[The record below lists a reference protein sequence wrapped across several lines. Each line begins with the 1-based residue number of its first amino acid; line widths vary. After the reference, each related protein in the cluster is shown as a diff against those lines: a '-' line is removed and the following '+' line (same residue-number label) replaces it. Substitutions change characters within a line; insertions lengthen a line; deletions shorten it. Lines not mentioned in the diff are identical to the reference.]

1 MSKRNIWVYLT
12 IVFIVSFALQ
22 YGICLKGGV
31 ESKAFRWM
39 AQILMWIPGLLAI
52 GMRIFTKE
60 GFKNAGL
67 RIGKL
72 KYYPLA
78 IFLPVLITFL
88 YMFISL
94 GLGLSGYNS
103 ELIDFKGGVV
113 NFGKGIGMV
122 LGTDSQTAVYFILNF
137 IVTMIFGSVFAGIL
151 TMGEELGWRS
161 YLLPKMTYNFGI
173 VKGILLTGL
182 IWGFWHFPIILMGYN
197 FPQYPVLGAF
207 ILMPFSTVCLGTIS
221 AFLYFKSE
229 SLFPA
234 VLFHSSVNL
243 SMGLVEALLLTKNLS
258 LDLLHLFLWAIFAL
272 GFLLILKKRP
282 ESALML
288 DYERRR

>member
-22 YGICLKGGV
+22 YGIYLKGGV

-39 AQILMWIPGLLAI
+39 AQILMWVPGLLAI
-52 GMRIFTKE
+52 GMRIVTKE

-103 ELIDFKGGVV
+103 ELINFKGGWVS
-113 NFGKGIGMV
+113 FGKGIGMV
-122 LGTDSQTAVYFILNF
+122 LGTNSQTVVCFILNF

-161 YLLPKMTYNFGI
+161 YLLPKMTHNFGLM
-173 VKGILLTGL
+173 KGILLIGV
-182 IWGFWHFPIILMGYN
+182 IWGYWHFPIILMGYN

-221 AFLYFKSE
+221 GFLYFKSE

-243 SMGLVEALLLTKNLS
+243 SMGLVEALLLTKNLGM
-258 LDLLHLFLWAIFAL
+258 DLLHLFLWAVFAL
-272 GFLLILKKRP
+272 GFLVMLRKRP
-282 ESALML
+282 ESKLAL
-288 DYERRR
+288 DYGKR

>member
-12 IVFIVSFALQ
+12 IVFIVSFAIQ
-22 YGICLKGGV
+22 YGIDLKGGV

-39 AQILMWIPGLLAI
+39 AQILMWVPGLLAI

-72 KYYPLA
+72 EYYPLA

-103 ELIDFKGGVV
+103 ELINFKGGLV

-122 LGTDSQTAVYFILNF
+122 LGTNSQTVVYFLLNF
-137 IVTMIFGSVFAGIL
+137 IVTMIFGSIFSGIL

-161 YLLPKMTYNFGI
+161 YLLPKMTYNFGL

-182 IWGFWHFPIILMGYN
+182 IWGYWHFPIILMGYN

-258 LDLLHLFLWAIFAL
+258 LDLLHLFLWAVFAL
-272 GFLLILKKRP
+272 GFLVMLRKRP
-282 ESALML
+282 ESKLAL
-288 DYERRR
+288 DYGKR